1 MAPTLVPST
10 ATSALRGLAVPR
22 SPNAAMMT
30 AAKQTISQAAPRVLR
45 AAGPAIVFRRASL
58 ELTSDAQKITVGVF
72 CGYFLAIVI
81 LWYFPVRFVRAILK
95 PFKLQAVAFH
105 ELGHAVACKL
115 TCGRVH
121 HITLDINEG
130 GATQM
135 SGGLG
140 IVTYPAGYL
149 GSSLVGSLMI
159 FCGFDIVASK
169 VASLVIGVL
178 FLLLLWWGVVKAM
191 NVPLKDGEKRWIAP
205 LIILLNTGL
214 LVACW
219 FIADSEAL
227 RYYVLFVGTLTATYS
242 VWDIFDDCIR
252 RDVEG
257 SDSHQMAK
265 NARESGFCMCFCV
278 SNGRV
283 LGIIW
288 WFISLGLIVAAIICG
303 ILAFPESE
311 ATQRQNSDDFIDA
324 TSR

>member
-1 MAPTLVPST
+1 MAPAIPPADAVLGGLDLAKRALASPT
-10 ATSALRGLAVPR
+10 AHRA
-22 SPNAAMMT
+22 
-30 AAKQTISQAAPRVLR
+30 LR
-45 AAGPAIVFRRASL
+45 AAGPALVFRRASL
-58 ELTSDAQKITVGVF
+58 TLQSDAQKITVGVF

-81 LWYFPVRFVRAILK
+81 LWYFPVRFVRALLK

-140 IVTYPAGYL
+140 AVTYPAGYL

-169 VASLVIGVL
+169 IASFAIGVL
-178 FLLLLWWGVVKAM
+178 FLLLVWWGVIRTMK
-191 NVPLKDGEKRWIAP
+191 VPMKENEKRWIAP
-205 LIILLNTGL
+205 AIILLNTGI

-227 RYYVLFVGTLTATYS
+227 RFYVVSASNTDHGLFRWLTAAAALC
-242 VWDIFDDCIR
+242 WH
-252 RDVEG
+252 
-257 SDSHQMAK
+257 SDGH
-265 NARESGFCMCFCV
+265 
-278 SNGRV
+278 
-283 LGIIW
+283 L
-288 WFISLGLIVAAIICG
+288 
-303 ILAFPESE
+303 
-311 ATQRQNSDDFIDA
+311 
-324 TSR
+324 

>member
-1 MAPTLVPST
+1 MAPTIPT
-10 ATSALRGLAVPR
+10 EALRGLDIPR
-22 SPNAAMMT
+22 NPNAAIVS
-30 AAKQTISQAAPRVLR
+30 AAKRTLAEAGPRVLR
-45 AAGPAIVFRRASL
+45 AAGPTIVFRRASL
-58 ELTSDAQKITVGVF
+58 ALTSDAQRITVGVF

-81 LWYFPVRFVRAILK
+81 LWYFPVRFVRALLK

-105 ELGHAVACKL
+105 ELGHAIACKL

-140 IVTYPAGYL
+140 AVTYPAGYL

-178 FLLLLWWGVVKAM
+178 FLLLLWWG
-191 NVPLKDGEKRWIAP
+191 GEKRWIAP
-205 LIILLNTGL
+205 AIILFNTGL

-227 RYYVLFVGTLTATYS
+227 RFYVLFVGTLTATYS

-257 SDSHQMAK
+257 SDSHQMAR
-265 NARESGFCMCFCV
+265 NARESGLCMCFCV

-311 ATQRQNSDDFIDA
+311 STQRTNSDNFIDA
-324 TSR
+324 TS